1 MAFAEDLS
9 MFFADFGVAATL
21 DGGAATVMLDTSSV
35 DDFDVITQA
44 PSALMPKA
52 EASAAAAGQLLVV
65 AAEALPAPM
74 AHLAGTYAVR
84 AVKDEP
90 PDAAF
95 VRLELARV

>member
-21 DGGAATVMLDTSSV
+21 NGAAATVMLDTSSV
-35 DDFDVITQA
+35 DEFGVVTQA
-44 PSALMPKA
+44 PSAVMPKA
-52 EASAAAAGQLLVV
+52 EASAAAAGQALVV
-65 AAEALPAPM
+65 AADDLPAQL
-74 AHLAGTYAVR
+74 AHLAGTYTVR
-84 AVKDEP
+84 TVKDEP